1 MTPYRK
7 AWIPPNPKRDPL
19 WKRIAL
25 YPLVKDEHI
34 PAAVRAVVYSVVVL
48 TLIMVGISYDEQT
61 LETCGRETE
70 SLAVQ
75 TAADY
80 FRSSRVFVQCEQH
93 NTSLPWECYA
103 GSPSPASGVARKLIF
118 PSARFVPQNAFCK
131 GCANQTRGKLV
142 EGIMEA

>member
-34 PAAVRAVVYSVVVL
+34 PAAVRTVVYSVVVL
-48 TLIMVGISYDEQT
+48 TLIVVGISYDEQT

-75 TAADY
+75 LAANH

-93 NTSLPWECYA
+93 NTRLPWECYA
-103 GSPSPASGVARKLIF
+103 GSPSPASGVASKIELTCTHTSCTIAGK
-118 PSARFVPQNAFCK
+118 P
-131 GCANQTRGKLV
+131 AN
-142 EGIMEA
+142 